1 MNKHPHLKSLAL
13 IGGNLLFIVLFFF
26 SAWFWKERQAFDAA
40 HYLLEI
46 ILRKSF
52 FIAHLRPIGVVSQI
66 LPVIGVWL
74 SLPLKWLMILYS
86 LGDVLYYYL
95 IFLLLIIY
103 FKNERATIWFFIIY
117 LSTLAYSF
125 YCPVTELLQGLV
137 LLPVVY
143 CLLEKGGVASQIW
156 IYVLTLLIVFSHP
169 LLFVPLGA
177 LLAFYFFRNPLG
189 KKQLRLVLWFVVLLA
204 VKFLTLDIYDSQKA
218 FYPVVYNDYGNMNN
232 ITDGGY
238 LISFFKMLFIN
249 YPVLFFLF
257 GCSCILIIRKKAI
270 RSLLVYFGCV
280 FGFLLIIIC
289 THHFEHISNYSE
301 RMLLPLPCLIALPI
315 AFFEIDYN
323 KSKIQLFSFI
333 ILFGFFIFRLSLIF
347 HAGQEFVLRNEQMTR
362 IIDVSRLMGAQ
373 KVIADE
379 NLLEQLPFANTGWC
393 YSIESM
399 LLSAVDGPDKVVSI
413 AMQHEH
419 IDRIKQLGSNLSN
432 NNWIKWTE
440 FILPDDSLP
449 KNYFSFKPQPYVSL
463 LSDSV
468 PEAAI
473 KNITIKINKA
483 PLQMFHNEAFIDVDL
498 NSSVPFMS
506 IPKNTAIRM
515 RYSDKEYLF
524 YLYCGVA
531 QQVPQRIPL
540 PDATIPS
547 NELTLDLVT
556 VQ

>member
-1 MNKHPHLKSLAL
+1 
-13 IGGNLLFIVLFFF
+13 
-26 SAWFWKERQAFDAA
+26 
-40 HYLLEI
+40 
-46 ILRKSF
+46 
-52 FIAHLRPIGVVSQI
+52 
-66 LPVIGVWL
+66 
-74 SLPLKWLMILYS
+74 MILYS

-95 IFLLLIIY
+95 ILLLLIVY
-103 FKNERATIWFFIIY
+103 FKNERASIWFFIIY

-156 IYVLTLLIVFSHP
+156 IYVITLLIVFSHP
-169 LLFVPLGA
+169 LLFIPLGA
-177 LLAFYFFRNPLG
+177 LLAFYFFRSKIE
-189 KKQLRLVLWFVVLLA
+189 KKKWLLILWFVALLA
-204 VKFLTLDIYDSQKA
+204 FKFLTLDIYDSQKA

-257 GCSCILIIRKKAI
+257 GCSCFLIIRQRAF
-270 RSLLVYFGCV
+270 RSLLVYVGSV
-280 FGFLLIIIC
+280 FGFLLIILC

-315 AFFEIDYN
+315 AFYELSNN
-323 KSKIQLFSFI
+323 KSKIRLFSFI
-333 ILFGFFIFRLSLIF
+333 LLLGFFLFRLTQIYQS
-347 HAGQEFVLRNEQMTR
+347 GQEFVLRNEQMR
-362 IIDVSRLMGAQ
+362 RLIDVSRLMGAQ

-399 LLSAVDGPDKVVSI
+399 LLSAIDGPEKVVSI
-413 AMQHEH
+413 AMLHEH
-419 IDRIKQLGSNLSN
+419 MDRIKQQGNEVSNEQ
-432 NNWIKWTE
+432 WIKWTE

-449 KNYFSFKPQPYVSL
+449 SNYFLFKKQGYVPLLKDSL
-463 LSDSV
+463 SSELL
-468 PEAAI
+468 
-473 KNITIKINKA
+473 KNVALKINNA
-483 PLQMFHNEAFIDVDL
+483 SLQLFHNEAFIDVSFLIKDSL
-498 NSSVPFMS
+498 MFL
-506 IPKNTAIRM
+506 PKSTAIRM

-540 PDATIPS
+540 PNATIPT